1 MSHSLIV
8 LGSGQDGGTPQL
20 GSRSTRVRERTAS
33 SLAITSDEHDPLLFD
48 ASPDIRRQYQRLCD
62 HTGTAPDF
70 DGVFITHGHMGH
82 YAGLVHFG
90 KEAAATEHLPL
101 FAPGSVLSFL
111 DANEPWATLFH
122 TDHLDP
128 VSMDDATASIGG
140 LTVRAIPVPHRS
152 EFTGTVAY
160 SVSVGE
166 RPWLLYVPD
175 IDGWDRWPAAERT
188 IAEHPV
194 SLLDAT
200 FSRTDELPGR
210 DIAQIMHPL
219 VPDTIERFAHL
230 TGDRSVVLT
239 HINHSNPLG
248 DLDAEITSLAHDKG
262 FLVAYDGMVLHHD

>member
-1 MSHSLIV
+1 MTHSLIV

-20 GSRSTRVRERTAS
+20 GSRSTRAGERTAS
-33 SLAITSDEHDPLLFD
+33 CLAITSDEHDPILFD
-48 ASPDIRRQYQRLCD
+48 ASPDIRRQYQRLCA
-62 HTGTAPDF
+62 HTRDAPDI
-70 DGVFITHGHMGH
+70 DGMFITHGHMGH

-101 FAPGSVLSFL
+101 FAPASVLSFL
-111 DANEPWATLFH
+111 GSNEPWATLFH
-122 TDHLDP
+122 EDHLEP
-128 VSMDDATASIGG
+128 VSMDDTTASIGR
-140 LTVRAIPVPHRS
+140 LTVSAIPVPHRS

-160 SVSVGE
+160 SVSVDD
-166 RPWLLYVPD
+166 RPWLLYLPD
-175 IDGWDRWPAAERT
+175 IDGWDEWPAAERV

-200 FSRTDELPGR
+200 FSSIEELPRR
-210 DIAQIMHPL
+210 DITKIKHPL

-248 DLDAEITSLAHDKG
+248 DPDAEITHLAHDKG
-262 FLVAYDGMVLHHD
+262 FLIAYDGMVLHHD